1 MADILSFIEGTG
13 RLRENLRFKAGT
25 LIEQSIAEWVVE
37 RSEVA
42 RDKLDE
48 DGRNGSGALGN
59 SVRSDTKDIQKGI
72 VHVLAESYWDFINSG
87 VNGVQNNF
95 GATYSFRNLG
105 VGREMKE
112 SFKNFIQERNITE
125 LRYINKEGEAITKAL
140 KTASDYDSAAYVLAR
155 ATKKK
160 GIKPTPFMDEAF
172 DDEAIKDLSNRL
184 GQEIVK
190 IIKAPF

>member
-13 RLRENLRFKAGT
+13 RLIDNLRFEANT
-25 LIEQSIAEWVVE
+25 PIEQLIADWVKE

-42 RDKLDE
+42 RDRLDE
-48 DGRNGSGALGN
+48 DGRRGSGALGN

-105 VGREMKE
+105 VGRDMKE
-112 SFKNFIQERNITE
+112 SFKNFIQERGITP
-125 LRYINKEGEAITKAL
+125 RDPDM
-140 KTASDYDSAAYVLAR
+140 SYDSLAYVLAR

>member
-87 VNGVQNNF
+87 VNGTTTAF
-95 GATYSFRNLG
+95 TRPYSFKTLG
-105 VGREMKE
+105 VGTEMKE
-112 SFKNFIQERNITE
+112 SFKRFIQERGITP
-125 LRYINKEGEAITKAL
+125 RDPDM
-140 KTASDYDSAAYVLAR
+140 SYDSLAYVLAR